1 MGATDRF
8 STEDVQ
14 RILGLTAKQLDYWDR
29 LRLVSL
35 RKEQGNRF
43 YDFSDLIGLRTVK
56 QLVEEGVPAN
66 RLRRAL
72 AALREK
78 LSQAQTSLAELR
90 VLSDGKDILV
100 ERGGARL
107 EPLSGQFALNF
118 ETRELDER
126 VRVIAGPGRSA
137 DEWLATA
144 LEYEADGKTRAEAI
158 DAYDRALCVDP
169 RKPEALINCG
179 TLCYEDGNLKKAAD
193 YFRRALE
200 VDPENALAH
209 FNLGSVLEETGRPEA
224 ARQHLRQ
231 AVRLQPNYPD
241 AHYNRLRE
249 AGRIHRSATALASV
263 CQSGPVK
270 PLVRLRPPA
279 PRLFQD
285 GKVGWQ
291 SIKTNQACGP
301 ARQQTPSANQ
311 KRSKRKC
318 AGASNRFSISIR
330 P

>member
-14 RILGLTAKQLDYWDR
+14 RIVGLTAKQLDYWDR
-29 LRLVSL
+29 LRLVSPL
-35 RKEQGNRF
+35 KEQGNRF
-43 YDFSDLIGLRTVK
+43 YDFRDLIGLRTVK
-56 QLVEEGVPAN
+56 QLVEEGVPAS

-78 LSQAQTSLAELR
+78 LSHAQAPLAELR
-90 VLSDGKDILV
+90 VFSDGKDILV

-118 ETRELDER
+118 ETRELGEK
-126 VRVIAGPGRSA
+126 VRVMAGPDA
-137 DEWLATA
+137 DDWLATA

-158 DAYDRALCVDP
+158 DAYDRALRVDP

-179 TLCYEDGNLKKAAD
+179 TLCYEDGNLRKAAE

-224 ARQHLRQ
+224 AREHLRQ
-231 AVRLQPNYPD
+231 AVRLQPDYPD
-241 AHYNRLRE
+241 AHYNLAFVCEKLGAYAE
-249 AGRIHRSATALASV
+249 AQRHWQAFITLDPLSPWCGYARQRLAST
-263 CQSGPVK
+263 K
-270 PLVRLRPPA
+270 M
-279 PRLFQD
+279 
-285 GKVGWQ
+285 K
-291 SIKTNQACGP
+291 K
-301 ARQQTPSANQ
+301 SA
-311 KRSKRKC
+311 
-318 AGASNRFSISIR
+318 GTT
-330 P
+330 

>member
-8 STEDVQ
+8 TADDVQ
-14 RILGLTAKQLDYWDR
+14 RIVGLTAKQLEYWDR
-29 LRLVSL
+29 LRLVSP

-43 YDFSDLIGLRTVK
+43 YDFRDLIGLRTVK

-78 LSQAQTSLAELR
+78 LSHVQAPLAELR

-118 ETRELDER
+118 ETRELGEK
-126 VRVIAGPGRSA
+126 VRVMAGPNA
-137 DEWLATA
+137 DECLATA
-144 LEYEADGKTRAEAI
+144 LEYEAEGKTRAEAI

-179 TLCYEDGNLKKAAD
+179 TLCYEDGNLKKAAE
-193 YFRRALE
+193 YYRRALE

-224 ARQHLRQ
+224 AREHLRQ
-231 AVRLQPNYPD
+231 AVRLDPNYPD
-241 AHYNRLRE
+241 AHYNLAFVCEKLGAFAE
-249 AGRIHRSATALASV
+249 AQRHWQAYIALDPASPWCGYARQRLASS
-263 CQSGPVK
+263 Q
-270 PLVRLRPPA
+270 
-279 PRLFQD
+279 
-285 GKVGWQ
+285 
-291 SIKTNQACGP
+291 KTKS
-301 ARQQTPSANQ
+301 ARSTQ
-311 KRSKRKC
+311 
-318 AGASNRFSISIR
+318 
-330 P
+330 

>member
-1 MGATDRF
+1 MSATDRF

-29 LRLVSL
+29 LRLVSA
-35 RKEQGNRF
+35 RKEEGDRF
-43 YDFSDLIGLRTVK
+43 YDFSDLISLRTVK

-78 LSQAQTSLAELR
+78 LSQAQAPLAELR
-90 VLSDGKDILV
+90 IFSDGKDILV

-118 ETRELDER
+118 ETRELHER
-126 VRVIAGPGRSA
+126 VRVIAKPGPNA
-137 DEWLATA
+137 DELLATA
-144 LEYEADGKTRAEAI
+144 LEYDGGETRAEAI
-158 DAYDRALCVDP
+158 DAYDRALCIDP
-169 RKPEALINCG
+169 QKLEALINCG
-179 TLCYEDGNLKKAAD
+179 TLCYEDGNLKKAAE

-224 ARQHLRQ
+224 AREHLRQ

-241 AHYNRLRE
+241 AHYNLAFVCEKLGAYAE
-249 AGRIHRSATALASV
+249 AQRHWQTYIALDPLSPWCSYARQRLAS
-263 CQSGPVK
+263 SNK
-270 PLVRLRPPA
+270 A
-279 PRLFQD
+279 
-285 GKVGWQ
+285 K
-291 SIKTNQACGP
+291 
-301 ARQQTPSANQ
+301 SA
-311 KRSKRKC
+311 S
-318 AGASNRFSISIR
+318 ST
-330 P
+330 